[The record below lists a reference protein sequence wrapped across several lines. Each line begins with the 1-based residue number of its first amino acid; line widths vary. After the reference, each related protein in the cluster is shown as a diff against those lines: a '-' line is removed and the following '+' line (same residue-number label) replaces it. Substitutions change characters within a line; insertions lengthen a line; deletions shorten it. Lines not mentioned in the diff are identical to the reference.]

1 MKIEQIKI
9 EKIRL
14 KNIGRFTR
22 QALGQTPYQ
31 STVPISSR
39 RALSQL
45 NNPYGRPDDV
55 ALLVA
60 LHADKCIGY
69 QGLLPGLFS
78 HQNELKR
85 IHWSTAFFVSADY
98 RGAGVAG
105 RLLEEI
111 KKLDIDFP
119 VTRMTTGAQTA
130 YLKAGFEELG
140 HLTYY
145 QLRME
150 KIRKLEAIWQEAAA
164 ASSLAPNAAETS
176 KTTGLNR
183 AAFGAA
189 DAIYQ
194 QSKNI
199 FYQRLLTDS
208 IRKPRSFEYA
218 AVAQID
224 ERAQQIIEKRLNGPL
239 FFRGTEAVNWML
251 THRWLISAA
260 HEKAE
265 TEPYYF
271 SLVSELFDYV
281 ALEIYSADKQAFK
294 GFLILSVL
302 VKKGRTWVKIL
313 DYAFIDPSDSRLA
326 AYHALI
332 YAQKFSADR
341 LEFPAELLDYFK
353 QNPLLQPLIKE
364 QQRRYLY
371 YPRSKGSVLEGYA
384 DRIRLDYCDADTT
397 FT

>member
-14 KNIGRFTR
+14 KNIDQFAR
-22 QALGQTPYQ
+22 QALSQAPYQ
-31 STVPISSR
+31 STVPISRR

-45 NNPYGRPDDV
+45 HNPYGRPDDV

-60 LHADKCIGY
+60 LHKDQCVGY

-78 HQNELKR
+78 HHNELKR
-85 IHWSTAFFVSADY
+85 IHWSTAFFVSAEY

-105 RLLEEI
+105 RLLDEI

-119 VTRMTTGAQTA
+119 VTRMTTGAQQA
-130 YLKAGFEELG
+130 YLKAGFKDLG
-140 HLTYY
+140 DLTYY

-150 KIRKLEAIWQEAAA
+150 KIRKLEAIWQEAAK
-164 ASSLAPNAAETS
+164 ASSALNAGETSGLKSAAPAAE
-176 KTTGLNR
+176 
-183 AAFGAA
+183 

-194 QSKNI
+194 QSKKI
-199 FYQRLLTDS
+199 FCQRLLSDF
-208 IRKPRSFEYA
+208 IRKPRSFEHT

-224 ERAQQIIEKRLNGPL
+224 GRAQQMIQKQLNGPR
-239 FFRGTEAVNWML
+239 FFRGIEAINWML
-251 THRWLISAA
+251 TYRWLISAA

-265 TEPYYF
+265 AEPYYF

-281 ALEIYSADKQAFK
+281 ALEIYSVDKQEFK

-302 VKKGRTWVKIL
+302 VKKGMTWVKIL
-313 DYAFIDPSDSRLA
+313 DYAFNDPSDGDLA

-332 YAQKFSADR
+332 VAQQFSADR
-341 LEFPAELLDYFK
+341 LEFPADLLNYFE
-353 QNPLLQPLIKE
+353 QNPLLKPLIKE
-364 QQRRYLY
+364 QQRRYLF
-371 YPRSKGSVLEGYA
+371 YPKRQGSVLEDCVGK
-384 DRIRLDYCDADTT
+384 IKLNYCDADTT